1 MTTQRI
7 HPAIGDPKEFLRG
20 ETSFR
25 ESCLFYNAHYDE
37 LLKTYPDEWIAI
49 HDGEV
54 RGHAFDLQ
62 PLLAQMDADGVPRST
77 TLFEILETN
86 PLPRML

>member
-1 MTTQRI
+1 MTTQRL
-7 HPAIGDPKEFLRG
+7 HEAIGDPKEFLRE

-25 ESCLFYNAHYDE
+25 ESCLFYNAHYQE
-37 LLKTYPDEWIAI
+37 LLQRYPDEWIAI
-49 HDGEV
+49 YDGEV
-54 RGHAFDLQ
+54 RGQATDLQ
-62 PLLAQMDADGVPRST
+62 QLLAQIDALGIARSA

>member
-1 MTTQRI
+1 MTTQRL
-7 HPAIGDPKEFLRG
+7 HLGIGDPKEFLRD
-20 ETSFR
+20 ETSFK
-25 ESCLFYNAHYDE
+25 ESCLFYSANYKE
-37 LLKTYPDEWIAI
+37 LLRDYPDEWIAI

-54 RGHAFDLQ
+54 RGHAIDLQ
-62 PLLAQMDADGVPRST
+62 LLLAQIDALGVPRST